1 MVQLAPNPAEV
12 ANPAPERLYSLD
24 TLARRIELVRAAM
37 DEKGVD
43 SMLVSHPY
51 NRNYLTGFGGH
62 DQPPLDTAGI
72 LIIGPDDLC
81 LVTDGRYVIQCA
93 GELYPELD
101 IKVVARTGKLTT
113 ALAEQISARKCKRL
127 GFETAHLLHMLWRA
141 LDKSLPDTELIPLMR
156 LVEPLRLIKDQD
168 EIQIMR
174 RAIGI
179 SDQAFNIVSRLIE
192 PGMTEMQVAWEIEK
206 TMHELGADERAFG
219 CIIGSGPN
227 GAMAHAVP
235 GNRLIHEGEPIVI
248 DMGARLNGYNSD
260 MTRTIILGEPTDKF
274 REIYNIVLKANL
286 EVARQSK
293 ADMTGVEINQIARD
307 VIAAAGYSEKF
318 NHGLG
323 HGIGLEVHEGPSLS
337 ALSEDTLQENE
348 ITSNEPG
355 IYIEGWGGVR
365 IEDLILFRAND
376 VEVLTQADKH
386 LEY

>member
-1 MVQLAPNPAEV
+1 MVQLAANPAEV
-12 ANPAPERLYSLD
+12 GSPPPERLYSLEA
-24 TLARRIELVRAAM
+24 LARRIARVRAVM
-37 DEKGVD
+37 EEKGVD

-51 NRNYLTGFGGH
+51 NRNYISGFSGE

-72 LIIGPDDLC
+72 LLVGPEDLC

-93 GELYPELD
+93 GELYPELG
-101 IKVVARTGKLTT
+101 IKVVPRKGKLVP
-113 ALAEQISARKCKRL
+113 ALAEQINARNSKRL
-127 GFETAHLLHMLWRA
+127 GFETAHLLHMYWRG
-141 LDKSLPDTELIPLMR
+141 LDKSLPDTELIPLTR
-156 LVEPLRLIKDQD
+156 VVEPLRFVKDED
-168 EIQIMR
+168 EMRIMR
-174 RAIGI
+174 RAISI
-179 SDQAFNIVSRLIE
+179 SDQAFNIVSSHIE
-192 PGMTEMQVAWEIEK
+192 PGMTEKQIAWDIER
-206 TMHELGADERAFG
+206 TMCELGADERAFG

-235 GNRLIHEGEPIVI
+235 TDRQVREGEPIVI

-260 MTRTIILGEPTDKF
+260 MTRTVILGEPPDKF

-286 EVARQSK
+286 EVAQRSK
-293 ADMTGVEINQIARD
+293 AGMTGVEINQIARD
-307 VIAAAGYSEKF
+307 VIDAAGYSEKF

-337 ALSEDTLQENE
+337 ALSEDTLQEGE

-386 LEY
+386 LEH